1 MPRLNARTR
10 QRVRDIV
17 ESISLFTPGG
27 PGALSSLTPEL
38 PNLLGAEKAN
48 CFALRPHGERL
59 ALASQETAGLR
70 PDAPRLFDAWLARQP
85 PLGWSMFNAVRP
97 EPAQRNRVVDLAI
110 LERMTGR
117 PPQAFPIFALLE
129 TLGVSKDQQLRTLV
143 CDGASLLA
151 YVGVYQP
158 EPFAPHQKRVL
169 AALVPSLAR
178 RLRLERVVAQAAR
191 QAAALQAALDAIGRP
206 AFVVAANGT
215 ILDLNA
221 SGRVMLERSGADVRR
236 SLADAIARR
245 PGRYAFELTEL
256 RSAGEPRSFLAV
268 LRADA
273 RQPARERLVMAT
285 ASRLGLTPRKREV
298 LDLVVRGMTNATIAA
313 ELGVSERAVEMHVT
327 SIFDRA
333 GVENRAAL
341 VALVLQAR

>member
-1 MPRLNARTR
+1 M
-10 QRVRDIV
+10 
-17 ESISLFTPGG
+17 
-27 PGALSSLTPEL
+27 
-38 PNLLGAEKAN
+38 
-48 CFALRPHGERL
+48 
-59 ALASQETAGLR
+59 
-70 PDAPRLFDAWLARQP
+70 
-85 PLGWSMFNAVRP
+85 
-97 EPAQRNRVVDLAI
+97 
-110 LERMTGR
+110 
-117 PPQAFPIFALLE
+117 
-129 TLGVSKDQQLRTLV
+129 
-143 CDGASLLA
+143 
-151 YVGVYQP
+151 
-158 EPFAPHQKRVL
+158 
-169 AALVPSLAR
+169 
-178 RLRLERVVAQAAR
+178 
-191 QAAALQAALDAIGRP
+191 
-206 AFVVAANGT
+206 VAANGT

-236 SLADAIARR
+236 SLSDAIARR